1 MLELSKI
8 KAFFTNYSGVIFGF
22 VLLSFGFDF
31 INKIE
36 LFYGLGI
43 IKLSRILKALF
54 LVYSIVFIMLH
65 YKYVYK
71 HLKVLSI
78 VILTLSIVFFLKNNF
93 SERYVSEYVRYI
105 FVLLSF
111 PLLHYAFVDKDK
123 NLLNKL
129 YKLFKWLVL
138 INAILILISAL
149 FELRIFNTYYHG
161 RFGFNGIILSQGFT
175 PFFYLSATT
184 LFWALKDKKMLLL
197 VLLLSIL
204 SGVKGVYFGVCLLL
218 GLLVLLN
225 HNYSKS
231 LKIKVIGLLAIV
243 FIGLVVGILLT
254 PIFKGVI
261 ESNGLLTAIF
271 SLRTDY
277 TLVLLNQINSD
288 NYNLFIGSLSLQKV
302 RLEMQISD
310 IILFFG
316 LVGLLAYI
324 IFFYFLNKSLVK
336 DSISKAFFISTLV
349 LSALSGNLLYIQMS
363 SILMFLVLIALYNK
377 SIK

>member
-149 FELRIFNTYYHG
+149 FELRIFNTYYRG
-161 RFGFNGIILSQGFT
+161 RFGFNGIILSQGFI
-175 PFFYLSATT
+175 PFFYLTATT

-218 GLLVLLN
+218 GLLVILN
-225 HNYSKS
+225 HKYSKS
-231 LKIKVIGLLAIV
+231 FKIKVLGLLAIA
-243 FIGLVVGILLT
+243 FIGLLMGLFLT
-254 PIFKGVI
+254 PIFKEVI
-261 ESNGLLTAIF
+261 ESNSLLTAIF
-271 SLRTDY
+271 SFRIENTI
-277 TLVLLNQINSD
+277 TLLNHINLD
-288 NYNLFIGSLSLQKV
+288 NYNLLIGTLSLKQV

-316 LVGLLAYI
+316 LIGLFAYI
-324 IFFYFLNKSLVK
+324 IFFYFLQKSLVK

-349 LSALSGNLLYIQMS
+349 LSALSGNLLYIPMS